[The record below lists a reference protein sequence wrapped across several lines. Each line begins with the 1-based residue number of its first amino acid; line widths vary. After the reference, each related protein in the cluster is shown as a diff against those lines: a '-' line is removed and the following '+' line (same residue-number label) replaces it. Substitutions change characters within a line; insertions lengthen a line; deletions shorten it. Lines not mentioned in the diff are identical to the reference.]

1 MRPIDADK
9 ITSDSE
15 FVKATV
21 GLFKSC
27 KMKHREG
34 CWALTCEECFA
45 RVFNSFNLLPF
56 FDELSCEARMDEEV
70 EKCQSKE

>member
-9 ITSDSE
+9 ITADSE
-15 FVKATV
+15 FVRATV

-34 CWALTCEECFA
+34 CLAPTCEECFA
-45 RVFNSFNLLPF
+45 RAFNSFNLLPF
-56 FDELSCEARMDEEV
+56 SEALSCDAIMDEEKPV
-70 EKCQSKE
+70 AD